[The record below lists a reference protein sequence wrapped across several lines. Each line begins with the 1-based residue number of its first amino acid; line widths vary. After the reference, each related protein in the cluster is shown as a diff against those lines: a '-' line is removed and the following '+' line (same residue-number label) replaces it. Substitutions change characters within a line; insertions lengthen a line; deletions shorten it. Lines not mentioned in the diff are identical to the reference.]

1 MRIITINLHEHTLK
15 LLNTLKEKDLVA
27 SRSEAI
33 RRLLDYALPR
43 WIGIQQFIDK
53 MGNYELK
60 GLQFEEPVQEYMH
73 FTFEQLREMYPLL
86 ADYKY
91 INEHMEAE

>member
-1 MRIITINLHEHTLK
+1 MKIITINVQEHIIK
-15 LLNTLKEKDLVA
+15 LLKVIVDKKLVA

-43 WIGIQQFIDK
+43 WIGIQQIIDK
-53 MGNYELK
+53 MGDYELDA
-60 GLQFEEPVQEYMH
+60 LQFSKPIVEDTEH

-91 INEHMEAE
+91 INEVLE

>member
-1 MRIITINLHEHTLK
+1 MKIITINVQEHIIK
-15 LLNTLKEKDLVA
+15 LLKVIVDKKLVA

-43 WIGIQQFIDK
+43 WIGIQQIIDK
-53 MGNYELK
+53 MGDYELEA
-60 GLQFEEPVQEYMH
+60 LQFIKPVVDTEH

-91 INEHMEAE
+91 INEVLE